1 MSTETGAAKCT
12 TPFAVEFT
20 GAFRSPYLPYRLSV
34 SISVKYSAGAAEGEK
49 QGRVIP
55 HPEKQSQLPETPHLA
70 ARTSP
75 EPSFTDQGTQTDLP
89 TEPHQPVVPPKAH
102 KSPAVSSSMS
112 EKNVIESKPS
122 EASANKEETQ
132 SAKPST
138 DDKSTF
144 TDPVGVVEKKQHRFL
159 RMIWRFFQGILHKN
173 PSKSE
178 PIVSEKSGTE
188 VEEISGGTSTAREVS
203 SKSVQTSGTVP
214 QMHPT
219 NSRKG
224 GTLQTSRQNG
234 LDSEIHYP
242 RSRSR
247 SVSKE
252 KLVVK
257 MPEERK
263 QPQPTALKKNIKT
276 KSVGTSTLSNSKDA
290 STSVDD
296 LVPAKEH
303 KSVGTSTL
311 SNSKDASTSV
321 DDLVPAKEHK
331 SVGTSMLSNSKDAST
346 SVDGLVPA
354 KEHKSVGTS
363 TLSNSK
369 DASTSVDDLVSAK
382 EHKSVG
388 TSTLSNSKDASTS
401 VDDLEPAKEH
411 KSVGTSTLSNSKDAS
426 TSVDDLEP
434 AKEHKSVGAS
444 MLSNSKDASTSVDDL
459 EPAKEHKSVGAS
471 MLSNSKDASTSVDD
485 LEPAKEHKSVGASML
500 SNSKDASTSVDDLE
514 PAKEH
519 KSVGASMLS
528 NSKDASTSVD
538 GLVTAEEKQEIE
550 TPKIDE
556 KTLVEM
562 PGEQN
567 GSESSESVLSKGDSV
582 NGAPVLRQDPQDPKQ
597 QGAGWM
603 TAGIRP
609 ETEEITSVVAKA
621 SKASTQT
628 ESTVAISGAR
638 TFSLDFSELNKL
650 LSAPYSYDPTSELA
664 PKLPIESND
673 HVSAEDSFLKD
684 KMAEIVA
691 SINKQAELFDSIND
705 ENKRLELQDLFFDTT
720 RRIATEQQ
728 GLRKIAEQYSLES
741 IEAVIKSLAKEIY
754 KDGLSPKSLSHGNT
768 QSKYIETV
776 SKPAIEAANQ
786 APSRESEE
794 VPKIVPETTSMLPL
808 APEQADIETQSELS
822 SDKLF
827 SESAVILGAEKK
839 TYADGFVTPKRHRGA
854 KNTAASSFAMQQES
868 TLEISSKAR
877 EPSVQLQKGK
887 PSELESKD
895 RFGVLESEEFQTRLN
910 PSVSGQAEPS
920 EETLSL
926 QEVVTHGQEKSLASS
941 ESGMMQVMLS
951 PEKMREIKEI
961 DVVGNPHIF
970 TAIKQ
975 IDPFNGK
982 KPEVYLLKSEND
994 TVPFII
1000 KKSEEGKL
1008 SLDFYGENVVTSV
1021 IGDNIDELKSKVKEL
1036 AKHYGIGQ
1044 LGGFDIYKVNVQAVT
1059 GTMSKP
1065 ALEANQPS
1073 SETVQEEKPTIL
1085 SVQPSPDAARVSDIP
1100 LVLPPKTN
1108 SASLPS
1114 QPITLS
1120 VSDTVAVTETQPLSG
1135 ENLVVAEEEK
1145 SSNNVPVEGMPVSHF
1160 SDAGERRT
1168 FAEVVKE
1175 NNAPKEPKAIS
1186 SQANAKQ
1193 KTNRKGV
1200 KPSSNLAVS
1209 SKSKPLE
1216 IDEEGFVK
1224 KRQRG
1229 GHGSWRAA
1237 IKGDE
1242 PFELV
1247 LGNRFTD
1254 LKLDDLGD
1262 SEKVPND
1269 GPMHVKVEPEK
1280 RSKMNPA
1287 QRPAK
1292 SSSVPLQ
1299 EEHSP
1304 LIETPISQSSA
1315 TEPQPENPVREAG
1328 MNTDKVTEPTV
1339 QASPPPANRVT
1350 LATSGENLVVAEE
1363 KKSSYNAP
1371 VEGIAVLGKQD
1382 SSLFDTSTSIKLDS
1396 KSAKIFAAE
1405 SEPRPA
1411 SPVKEA
1417 ATIVEAAKAPVPFSH
1432 SVDTGAPTEIS
1443 SGATEHSVQLQKGKP
1458 SKLESKNGFGVLG
1471 SEELQTRLNPS
1482 VSGQAEPIIPSEET
1496 LSLQKIVTNGQE
1508 KSLASSESG
1517 MMQVMLS
1524 PEKMRKIKEIDVV
1537 GNPHIFT
1544 AIKQIDPFNGKKPE
1558 VYLLKSKNDTVPFI
1572 IKKSEEG
1579 KLSLDFYGENV
1590 VTSVIGDNI
1599 DELKSRVKELAKHYG
1614 IGQLGGFDIYK
1625 VNVQAVTGTMSK
1637 PALEANQPSSEVV
1650 QDETPTILSVGPS
1663 PDAARVSDI
1672 PLVLP
1677 PKTNSAS
1684 PQSILS
1690 QAEKIPTTAP
1700 ETTSTL
1706 SQKSPVFPLWN
1717 EPTESEKTSIG
1728 ERGVEG
1734 FETMPIAVPE
1744 ESDDQLLAR
1753 MLAPDPD
1760 LDRMLANIQMSQMA
1774 PKFSSYLKDRITRL
1788 ERSIFQKEG
1797 ILSKGYND
1805 LARLNNESLYS
1816 QTVQKLQLH
1825 SRELKYRSEEQAFQ
1839 LLDSGSETLRNAIEY
1854 LQKNPDKVVPAI
1866 SPEEKQQ
1873 AQQFVTDPRRNSY
1886 DAIQSIKNF
1895 GEAPQEAARD
1905 VRLLKYE
1912 IKLIEEYKT
1921 KLIAEWNELNSLR
1934 PEDEISSQIDTMK
1947 AESGENASALNHTTE
1962 VTQTANTSL
1971 SDAKSKE
1978 LTKLLETVFGQYEEM
1993 LLTADQNLADVEL
2006 ETDNPADPK
2015 LVIENSN
2022 KRGHIQKWHKVKL
2035 EVTKKIEELKSDLER
2050 VSKGEYPLLPFLAS
2064 EPDFKPYYQILPD
2077 NREFNSE
2084 IKKPAKEKTDWNK
2097 LYILHDEKINGINE
2111 LLILIEKNKESLL
2124 ENKEKI
2130 IKLEGETKDS
2140 LIIEER
2146 HKLKEKNQEVMVLQK
2161 EYRDGNESI
2170 EKLKRDLLST
2180 DEIALYLDEK
2190 IAKYQPVLEEKMGT
2204 LTAEKQ
2210 LSTIES
2216 IKEIIGSMADYTDH
2230 SQTKIYNGI
2239 YNNISALQ
2247 GDKTVKNIQEI
2258 LCDRLEIKKCK
2269 MIQENIGALED
2280 QRANL
2285 EIKIIDIQKKRDSLD
2300 INISTLDDEELA
2312 REAEIKKCRATIE
2325 EINNTIKIQNIKLEE
2340 LRVSK
2345 EELEQEIDNAQ
2356 EKLGNESDQP
2366 KSEPVGPWW
2375 YPS

>member
-434 AKEHKSVGAS
+434 AKK
-444 MLSNSKDASTSVDDL
+444 
-459 EPAKEHKSVGAS
+459 HKSVGAS

-926 QEVVTHGQEKSLASS
+926 QEVVTNGQEKSIASS

-1021 IGDNIDELKSKVKEL
+1021 IGDNIDELKSRVKEL

-1073 SETVQEEKPTIL
+1073 SETVQEEK
-1085 SVQPSPDAARVSDIP
+1085 
-1100 LVLPPKTN
+1100 
-1108 SASLPS
+1108 
-1114 QPITLS
+1114 
-1120 VSDTVAVTETQPLSG
+1120 
-1135 ENLVVAEEEK
+1135 
-1145 SSNNVPVEGMPVSHF
+1145 
-1160 SDAGERRT
+1160 
-1168 FAEVVKE
+1168 
-1175 NNAPKEPKAIS
+1175 
-1186 SQANAKQ
+1186 
-1193 KTNRKGV
+1193 
-1200 KPSSNLAVS
+1200 
-1209 SKSKPLE
+1209 
-1216 IDEEGFVK
+1216 
-1224 KRQRG
+1224 
-1229 GHGSWRAA
+1229 
-1237 IKGDE
+1237 
-1242 PFELV
+1242 
-1247 LGNRFTD
+1247 
-1254 LKLDDLGD
+1254 
-1262 SEKVPND
+1262 
-1269 GPMHVKVEPEK
+1269 
-1280 RSKMNPA
+1280 
-1287 QRPAK
+1287 
-1292 SSSVPLQ
+1292 
-1299 EEHSP
+1299 
-1304 LIETPISQSSA
+1304 
-1315 TEPQPENPVREAG
+1315 
-1328 MNTDKVTEPTV
+1328 
-1339 QASPPPANRVT
+1339 
-1350 LATSGENLVVAEE
+1350 
-1363 KKSSYNAP
+1363 
-1371 VEGIAVLGKQD
+1371 
-1382 SSLFDTSTSIKLDS
+1382 
-1396 KSAKIFAAE
+1396 
-1405 SEPRPA
+1405 
-1411 SPVKEA
+1411 
-1417 ATIVEAAKAPVPFSH
+1417 
-1432 SVDTGAPTEIS
+1432 
-1443 SGATEHSVQLQKGKP
+1443 
-1458 SKLESKNGFGVLG
+1458 
-1471 SEELQTRLNPS
+1471 
-1482 VSGQAEPIIPSEET
+1482 
-1496 LSLQKIVTNGQE
+1496 
-1508 KSLASSESG
+1508 
-1517 MMQVMLS
+1517 
-1524 PEKMRKIKEIDVV
+1524 
-1537 GNPHIFT
+1537 
-1544 AIKQIDPFNGKKPE
+1544 
-1558 VYLLKSKNDTVPFI
+1558 
-1572 IKKSEEG
+1572 
-1579 KLSLDFYGENV
+1579 
-1590 VTSVIGDNI
+1590 
-1599 DELKSRVKELAKHYG
+1599 
-1614 IGQLGGFDIYK
+1614 
-1625 VNVQAVTGTMSK
+1625 
-1637 PALEANQPSSEVV
+1637 
-1650 QDETPTILSVGPS
+1650 PTILSVGPS

-2190 IAKYQPVLEEKMGT
+2190 IAKYQPVLENQYAKELKLDLLSADEIALYLDEKIAKYQPVLEEKMGT

-2230 SQTKIYNGI
+2230 SQTEIYNGI